1 MPSSQ
6 IALFFLLAL
15 APLGLAQSVN
25 FPRPPLPTGG
35 AKDINDGLRL
45 ANDTTL
51 VLSTGP
57 GVGGAFYRLKK
68 SPFFNTIDSNQINLR
83 VYLGS
88 SLPFYAEE
96 EQEPLAGPPEQEEAE
111 EETQPE
117 AESTFDPIAF
127 ANSLATYGDPVPF
140 PRWRPFLILNYGT
153 ATSIG
158 DLPARGIGRSEVHIN
173 ASSYLLGGGIR
184 FDPCRYVSLLPTF
197 SLSYNHVRGEAEGNG
212 LDSAI
217 VRLTLNREI
226 VNWRSESLTYLPEL
240 EVHFRLPLGDFEL
253 RARVE
258 ASYLISRTFSS
269 STRLQRFKS
278 ESLLLINTLEL
289 DWDTGL
295 SLATVPIHL
304 MPSLRYMHVEGDA
317 VTALGTQDLF
327 GVAFAVI
334 GDTHGKVPF
343 SSILGVQASY
353 VFGVHVEAW
362 SVSAVWDF

>member
-1 MPSSQ
+1 M
-6 IALFFLLAL
+6 FAL
-15 APLGLAQSVN
+15 APLAQGQSGN
-25 FPRPPLPTGG
+25 FARPPISTSD
-35 AKDINDGLRL
+35 AKDALRL
-45 ANDTTL
+45 TNDTTL

-68 SPFFNTIDSNQINLR
+68 SPFLNTIDSNQINLR

-96 EQEPLAGPPEQEEAE
+96 EEQPLAGPPEEEDA
-111 EETQPE
+111 PE
-117 AESTFDPIAF
+117 APPEDKADSGQGGFDPIAF

-158 DLPARGIGRSEVHIN
+158 DFPVRGVGRSEVHID
-173 ASSYLLGGGIR
+173 ASSYLMGGGIR
-184 FDPCRYVSLLPTF
+184 FDPCRYISFLPTF
-197 SLSYNHVRGEAEGNG
+197 SLSYNHVRGEGEGNG

-217 VRLTLNREI
+217 VRLTLNREV
-226 VNWRSESLTYLPEL
+226 VNWRSESLTYVPEL
-240 EVHFRLPLGDFEL
+240 EVHFRLPLGKFEL

-258 ASYLISRTFSS
+258 ASYLVSRTFSS

-295 SLATVPIHL
+295 SLASIPIHL
-304 MPSLRYMHVEGDA
+304 MPSLRYMRVEGDA

>member
-1 MPSSQ
+1 MP
-6 IALFFLLAL
+6 ALRSLLLLVAL
-15 APLGLAQSVN
+15 APLSYGQGAN
-25 FPRPPLPTGG
+25 FARPPIPAND
-35 AKDINDGLRL
+35 AKDALRL
-45 ANDTTL
+45 TNDTTL

-68 SPFFNTIDSNQINLR
+68 SPFLNTIDSNQINLR

-88 SLPFYAEE
+88 SLPFFAEDAPAPPPEE
-96 EQEPLAGPPEQEEAE
+96 EPPAEQAEGSADEAG
-111 EETQPE
+111 
-117 AESTFDPIAF
+117 FDPLEF
-127 ANSLATYGDPVPF
+127 ANSLASYGDPVPF

-158 DLPARGIGRSEVHIN
+158 DFPVRGIGRSEVHIN
-173 ASSYLLGGGIR
+173 ASSYLLGGGVR
-184 FDPCRYVSLLPTF
+184 FDPCRYVSFLPTF
-197 SLSYNHVRGEAEGNG
+197 SLSYNHVRGEGEGNG

-217 VRLTLNREI
+217 VRLTLNREV

-253 RARVE
+253 RLRVE

-278 ESLLLINTLEL
+278 ESLLLLNTLEL

-295 SLATVPIHL
+295 SVASIPIHL
-304 MPSLRYMHVEGDA
+304 MPSFRYMRVDGDA